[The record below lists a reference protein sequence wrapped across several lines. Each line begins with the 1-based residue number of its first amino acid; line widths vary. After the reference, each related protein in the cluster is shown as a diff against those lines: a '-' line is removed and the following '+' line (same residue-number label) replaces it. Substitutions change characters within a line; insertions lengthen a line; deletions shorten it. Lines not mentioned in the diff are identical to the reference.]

1 MISWNGDIRK
11 GVEAWIKGLFDCQR
25 IVIKR
30 CVYDHIHEEVVEC
43 WLHGFADA
51 SKRGLLWRGVL
62 CLVGPV
68 WAGT

>member
-1 MISWNGDIRK
+1 MISWTGDIRK
-11 GVEAWIKGLFDCQR
+11 GVEAWIKGLVDCQR

-51 SKRGLLWRGVL
+51 SRGPTVARCTLFI
-62 CLVGPV
+62 GPV